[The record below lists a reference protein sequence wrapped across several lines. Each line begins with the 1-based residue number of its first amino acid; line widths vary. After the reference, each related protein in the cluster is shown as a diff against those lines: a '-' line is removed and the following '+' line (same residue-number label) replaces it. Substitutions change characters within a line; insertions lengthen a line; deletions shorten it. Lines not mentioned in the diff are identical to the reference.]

1 MGAGKKSKTENIL
14 PSGEPWTGYDQLL
27 REKLSKKRYR
37 HSLAVMERAV
47 FLAAKNGV
55 DPEKARLAGL
65 LHDIMKDTEDKI
77 LLQFIED
84 SDILLSYADRTAPQL
99 WHAMGAYLYLRDK
112 LGIED
117 GDVLNAVRYHT
128 TGRAGMSPLEK
139 VIYLADL
146 TSADRSYADVEKTR
160 KIVDKDLD
168 QGLLYSMKF
177 LICDLAS
184 RGKLLHPDTL
194 ACYEELVLKGIA
206 VN

>member
-1 MGAGKKSKTENIL
+1 MGAGKIQQDALLK
-14 PSGEPWTGYDQLL
+14 GEPWAGYLCLL
-27 REKLSKKRYR
+27 REKLSKKRYH

-47 FLAAKNGV
+47 LLAEKNGV

-65 LHDIMKDTEDKI
+65 LHDIMKDTDHKI

-84 SDILLSYADRTAPQL
+84 SDILLTYADRAAPQL
-99 WHAMGAYLYLRDK
+99 WHAIGGSLYLRDQ
-112 LGIED
+112 LGIAD
-117 GDVLNAVRYHT
+117 ADVLKAVRYHT

-146 TSADRSYADVEKTR
+146 TSADRSYPDVNKTR
-160 KIVDKDLD
+160 KIVDKSLD

-184 RGKLLHPDTL
+184 QGKLLHPDTL
-194 ACYEELVLKGIA
+194 ACYEELVLKGIV